1 MEIKELL
8 IRTSSDQLYN
18 LFIFIIIIII
28 IIFRVHTPRIVHTPR
43 LSTFSRIPR
52 FSSNWTK

>member
-18 LFIFIIIIII
+18 LFIFIIIIIV
-28 IIFRVHTPRIVHTPR
+28 FRVHTPRIVHTPG
-43 LSTFSRIPR
+43 LSTFSRITR

>member
-18 LFIFIIIIII
+18 LFIFIIIIIV
-28 IIFRVHTPRIVHTPR
+28 FRVHTPRIVHTPR
-43 LSTFSRIPR
+43 LQSTFLRIPR
-52 FSSNWTK
+52 LSRN

>member
-18 LFIFIIIIII
+18 LFIFIIIIIV
-28 IIFRVHTPRIVHTPR
+28 FRVHTPRIVLTPR
-43 LSTFSRIPR
+43 LSTFPRITR
-52 FSSNWTK
+52 FSSN

>member
-28 IIFRVHTPRIVHTPR
+28 IFRVHTPRIVHTPR
-43 LSTFSRIPR
+43 LSTFSRITR

>member
-1 MEIKELL
+1 MKELL

-18 LFIFIIIIII
+18 LFIIIIII
-28 IIFRVHTPRIVHTPR
+28 IIFRLHTPRIVHTPR

>member
-18 LFIFIIIIII
+18 LFIIIIIIV
-28 IIFRVHTPRIVHTPR
+28 FRVHTPRIVHTPR
-43 LSTFSRIPR
+43 LSTFSRITR

>member
-18 LFIFIIIIII
+18 LFIFIIIII

-52 FSSNWTK
+52 FLSN

>member
-8 IRTSSDQLYN
+8 MRTSSDQLYN

-28 IIFRVHTPRIVHTPR
+28 VFRVHTPRIVHTPR
-43 LSTFSRIPR
+43 LSTFSRITR